1 MPVPADIITNSK
13 RNTLNHSK
21 SNSIERKELLRDQM
35 KLEKKFQDVEKQRV
49 ELNQIMHERKTK
61 THNFEPDTLCNDQS
75 SVIDDTSENEEE
87 EAPVPHPNV
96 FRTKSA
102 PRVARESDIRK
113 SESDMI
119 KTDNEYEMQNT
130 ETEDDACSIDLEYQ
144 DRLLKEQEL
153 NNILKRQE
161 NQLLQKRK
169 DIEEE
174 IKSRKTEVG
183 SPNSFVDSS
192 NIEIENRPVKSMSVG
207 RYTMKKHRP
216 KEPNTLRSRAREP
229 LGSSSV
235 VNTEQVKKRS
245 HVFR

>member
-1 MPVPADIITNSK
+1 MPVPADIIINSK
-13 RNTLNHSK
+13 RNKLIHSK

-49 ELNQIMHERKTK
+49 ELNQIMHKRRTK
-61 THNFEPDTLCNDQS
+61 RHNFEPETLCNDQS

-87 EAPVPHPNV
+87 EVPVPHPNV
-96 FRTKSA
+96 FTTKSV

-119 KTDNEYEMQNT
+119 KTDDEYEMQNT

-192 NIEIENRPVKSMSVG
+192 NIEIENRPVK
-207 RYTMKKHRP
+207 
-216 KEPNTLRSRAREP
+216 
-229 LGSSSV
+229 
-235 VNTEQVKKRS
+235 
-245 HVFR
+245 